1 MIAKQAAAL
10 LQGQDNILILTHRR
24 PDGDT
29 VGCAV
34 ALCLSLR
41 QVGKTAYVLDNE
53 DATALIG
60 AYLEGVRAPWQWQP
74 DFVVS
79 VDIASE
85 GLFPASAEG
94 WKGKVDL
101 VIDHHPSNEAFAKV
115 NCVDDTCAACG
126 ELMYDICR
134 ELGSVTPEIA
144 LCLYVAVST
153 DTGCFVYGNTTA
165 RTHRVA
171 ADLIETGIDYRD
183 ANKRHFR
190 TKSAKRLK
198 LEAIL
203 MNGVELLQEGTLAIG
218 SISLADMVS
227 VGATEDDAEDIAA
240 FIGQIEG
247 VYNSVTIRE
256 LKPGECKLS
265 VRTNPAKLNAARVCA
280 LLGGGGHAS
289 ASGCTIHGS
298 VQEAR
303 DLILKAIEVIQDRAK
318 KGFFE

>member
-1 MIAKQAAAL
+1 MNAKQVAAL
-10 LQGQDNILILTHRR
+10 LMEQDNILILTHRR

-41 QVGKTAYVLDNE
+41 QAGKMAYVLDNE

-60 AYLEGVRAPWQWQP
+60 AYLEGVRAPEGWQP

-79 VDIASE
+79 VDIAGE
-85 GLFPASAEG
+85 GLFPASAQV

-101 VIDHHPSNEAFAKV
+101 AIDHHPSNEGFAKV

-126 ELMYDICR
+126 ELMYDICLQ
-134 ELGSVTPEIA
+134 LGPVTAGIA
-144 LCLYVAVST
+144 LPLYVAVST

-171 ADLIETGIDYRD
+171 ADLMETGIDYRE

-203 MNGVELLQEGTLAIG
+203 MNGLELLQEGTLAIG
-218 SISLADMVS
+218 SISLADMAS
-227 VGATEDDAEDIAA
+227 IDATEDDAEDIAA

-247 VYNSVTIRE
+247 VYNSVTVRE

-265 VRTNPAKLNAARVCA
+265 VRTNPVKLNATKVCA
-280 LLGGGGHAS
+280 LLGGGGHVS
-289 ASGCTIHGS
+289 ASGCTVFGT

-303 DLILKAIEVIQDRAK
+303 DAILKAIETVQAE
-318 KGFFE
+318 G